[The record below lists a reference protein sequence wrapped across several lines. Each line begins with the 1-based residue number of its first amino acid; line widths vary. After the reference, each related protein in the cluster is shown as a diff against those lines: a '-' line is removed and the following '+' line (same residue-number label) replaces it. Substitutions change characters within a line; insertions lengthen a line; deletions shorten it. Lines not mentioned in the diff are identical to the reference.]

1 MIGSMLVRL
10 FIDPVFIVMCNIM
23 YFAFDDIA
31 LTYDTQEAE
40 NPILQWMRRRVHQAA
55 LAAFAGRQ
63 RLIEIGSGTGTDAV
77 FFAQHGFEVLGLEPS
92 SEMLLIAREKAA
104 AADCAHRVSFVQAAA
119 EELRHVAPVGLY
131 DGLFS
136 NFGALNCVAHL
147 DKFAQHAARA
157 LKFGAP
163 VLFVYM
169 PPICPWEI
177 GYHLLHGQ
185 VRKAFRRKKDD
196 AGTLVSLAR
205 HAIRT
210 YYFSPAQI
218 ISCFEPQFI
227 LERQFSLGLL
237 APPPYV
243 SKRSARLLHKVM
255 ASEEKIAEQ
264 WPFRNF
270 GDHLVFQFRRL

>member
-1 MIGSMLVRL
+1 
-10 FIDPVFIVMCNIM
+10 M

-55 LAAFAGRQ
+55 LVAFAGRR

-77 FFAQHGFEVLGLEPS
+77 FFAQHGFEVFGLEPS
-92 SEMLLIAREKAA
+92 SEMLHIAREKAA
-104 AADCAHRVSFVQAAA
+104 AADCAHRIRFVQAAA
-119 EELRHVAPVGLY
+119 EELRNVAPVELY

-136 NFGALNCVAHL
+136 NLGALNCVANL
-147 DKFAQHAARA
+147 GKFAQEAARV
-157 LKFGAP
+157 LKFGAT

-169 PPICPWEI
+169 PPVCPWEI

-185 VRKAFRRKKDD
+185 VRKAFRRKKND
-196 AGTLVSLAR
+196 AGTLVSVAQ

-218 ISCFEPQFI
+218 ISCFEPQFL
-227 LERQFSLGLL
+227 LEKQSSLGLL
-237 APPPYV
+237 VPPPYLN
-243 SKRSARLLHKVM
+243 KWSARTRALQKLIAV
-255 ASEEKIAEQ
+255 ETKIANR

>member
-1 MIGSMLVRL
+1 MHS
-10 FIDPVFIVMCNIM
+10 
-23 YFAFDDIA
+23 AFDDIA
-31 LTYDTQEAE
+31 PSYDLLEAE

-55 LAAFAGRQ
+55 LAAFAGRR

-77 FFAQHGFEVLGLEPS
+77 FLAQHGFDVFALEPS

-104 AADCAHRVSFVQAAA
+104 AAGCAHRVDFVPASAD
-119 EELRHVAPVGLY
+119 ELRNVAPAEAF

-147 DKFAQHAARA
+147 GRFAQHAARV

-169 PPICPWEI
+169 PPVCPWEI

-185 VRKAFRRKKDD
+185 ARKAFRRRKND
-196 AGTLVSLAR
+196 AGTLVNLAQK
-205 HAIRT
+205 AIRT
-210 YYFSPAQI
+210 FYFSPAQI
-218 ISCFEPQFI
+218 ISSFEPVFV
-227 LERQFSLGLL
+227 LEKQFSLGVLV
-237 APPPYV
+237 PPPYLN
-243 SKRSARLLHKVM
+243 RSSAHARLLNKLI
-255 ASEEKIAEQ
+255 AGEQKIAER
-264 WPFRNF
+264 WPFRNL